1 MTIGA
6 KVNHPSFGEGVIFG
20 ETDNAWRVFFKE
32 NGEELIGKAYDGM
45 TVMEVSQLEAAKGV
59 SIEDVVDA
67 VQSVFDGYY
76 DVQEIVELG
85 DKWEGGTMV
94 LQPGESGLA
103 NKEIPIESF
112 FHKIV
117 MMRDRLRVL
126 EQNINSHKVL
136 TDEEKVSLQQYIT
149 RIYGSM
155 TSFNSLFKSK
165 NDYFVGEKKS

>member
-1 MTIGA
+1 MTLGT
-6 KVNHPSFGEGVIFG
+6 KVNHPSLGEGVIFG
-20 ETDNAWRVFFKE
+20 ESDTTWRVFFKE
-32 NGEELIGKAYDGM
+32 NGEEKIGKAYEGM
-45 TVMEVSQLEAAKGV
+45 TVIEVSELETTKGV
-59 SIEDVVDA
+59 SLEDVVNA

-94 LQPGESGLA
+94 LQPGEAGLS
-103 NKEIPIESF
+103 NKEIPIETF

-126 EQNINSHKVL
+126 EQNINSHKAL
-136 TDEEKVSLQQYIT
+136 TVEEKVSLQQYIT

-155 TSFNSLFKSK
+155 TSFNALFKSK
-165 NDYFVGEKKS
+165 NDYFVGEKKT

>member
-1 MTIGA
+1 MTLGT
-6 KVNHPSFGEGVIFG
+6 KVNHPSLGEGVIFG
-20 ETDNAWRVFFKE
+20 ESDTTWRVFFKE
-32 NGEELIGKAYDGM
+32 NGEEKIGKAYEGM
-45 TVMEVSQLEAAKGV
+45 TVMEVSELETTKGV
-59 SIEDVVDA
+59 SLEDVVNA

-94 LQPGESGLA
+94 LQPGEAGLS
-103 NKEIPIESF
+103 NKEIPIETF

-136 TDEEKVSLQQYIT
+136 TVEEKVSIQQYIT

-155 TSFNSLFKSK
+155 TSFNALFKSK
-165 NDYFVGEKKS
+165 NDYFVGEKKT

>member
-1 MTIGA
+1 MTLGT
-6 KVNHPSFGEGVIFG
+6 KVNHPSLGEGVIFG
-20 ETDNAWRVFFKE
+20 ESDTTWRVFFKE
-32 NGEELIGKAYDGM
+32 NGEEKIGKAYEGM
-45 TVMEVSQLEAAKGV
+45 TVIEVSELETTKGV
-59 SIEDVVDA
+59 SLEDVVNA

-94 LQPGESGLA
+94 LQPGEAGLS
-103 NKEIPIESF
+103 NKEIPIETF

-136 TDEEKVSLQQYIT
+136 TVEEKVSIQQYIT

-155 TSFNSLFKSK
+155 TSFNALFKSK
-165 NDYFVGEKKS
+165 NDYFVGEKKT

>member
-1 MTIGA
+1 MTLGT
-6 KVNHPSFGEGVIFG
+6 KVNHPSLGEGVIFG
-20 ETDNAWRVFFKE
+20 ESDTTWRVFFKE
-32 NGEELIGKAYDGM
+32 IGEEKIGKAYEGM
-45 TVMEVSQLEAAKGV
+45 TVIEVSELETTKGV
-59 SIEDVVDA
+59 SLEDVVNA

-94 LQPGESGLA
+94 LQPGEAGLS
-103 NKEIPIESF
+103 NKEIPIETF

-136 TDEEKVSLQQYIT
+136 TVEEKVSLQQYIT

-155 TSFNSLFKSK
+155 TSFNALFKSK
-165 NDYFVGEKKS
+165 NDYFVGEKKT